1 MRGLRFAV
9 AVGLTSLALVT
20 VIGVAGFLMVRSAMA
35 NAPWMA
41 GVPFGPQHAF
51 GGQNIQL
58 PPEIEGLRD
67 VPPSELFGHFA
78 GVQVSLKDKD
88 NNPFTLNVTP
98 GTVTGA
104 DSSSLTI
111 AANDGTS
118 KSYALNEQTV
128 IRSKQTQAGAQQPA
142 PIPASGDQ
150 VVVVTLNN
158 EATARA
164 VINGGTDGFAAGG
177 FGGPRGWDGWGGRH
191 R

>member
-1 MRGLRFAV
+1 
-9 AVGLTSLALVT
+9 
-20 VIGVAGFLMVRSAMA
+20 
-35 NAPWMA
+35 MA
-41 GVPFGPQHAF
+41 GVPFGPHQAF
-51 GGQNIQL
+51 GGQDFQL
-58 PPEIEGLRD
+58 PPEVQGLRD

-78 GVQVSLKDKD
+78 GVQVSLKDKN

-98 GTVTGA
+98 GTVTAA
-104 DSSSLTI
+104 DAGSLAI

-118 KSYALNEQTV
+118 KTFTLNEQTV
-128 IRSKQTQAGAQQPA
+128 IRSKQAQTGDQGTQ

-177 FGGPRGWDGWGGRH
+177 FGGPRGWGGWGGH